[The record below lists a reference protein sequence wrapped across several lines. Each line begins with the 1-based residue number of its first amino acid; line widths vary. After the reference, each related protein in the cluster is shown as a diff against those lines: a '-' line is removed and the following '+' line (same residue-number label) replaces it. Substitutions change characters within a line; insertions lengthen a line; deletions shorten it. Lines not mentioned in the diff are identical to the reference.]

1 LPPGG
6 RFSNIPTSAMQ
17 TVACNYKMTFRSL
30 FILIFCVTRLTVFSQ
45 CIDREKITYGG
56 DWGFVD
62 FIHRYPTY
70 NFTFGGDTSKNWNV
84 LDDPI
89 DIVQAPAK
97 VLSLKK
103 VVDNKIKEFAGEKFY
118 SKVTFNSV
126 EVVYADRLKAFID
139 SGRQDVTLKYCKA
152 KYFFY
157 YEFKPDTIAT
167 FHIGIALDKNG
178 NILSEFNFPTKN
190 NYKSIDT
197 TFTYCKLVEVARQV
211 QRNIDP
217 IKEIK
222 LEYNSKTKRFYWL
235 ISQGLVNEK
244 EGLNYFNQVYIDA
257 NNLTKAT
264 TSKASVSVI
273 Y

>member
-1 LPPGG
+1 
-6 RFSNIPTSAMQ
+6 
-17 TVACNYKMTFRSL
+17 MTFRSL
-30 FILIFCVTRLTVFSQ
+30 FILTLCTTQFTAFSQ

-62 FIHRYPTY
+62 FIHRCPTY

-89 DIVQAPAK
+89 DIMQAPAK
-97 VLSLKK
+97 VLIFKK
-103 VVDNKIKEFAGEKFY
+103 YVDNKIKEFAGDKFY

-167 FHIGIALDKNG
+167 FHIGIALDNAGK
-178 NILSEFNFPTKN
+178 IISKFNFPSKD
-190 NYKSIDT
+190 NYKTIDT
-197 TFTYCKLVEVARQV
+197 NYSYCKLIDIARKV
-211 QRNIDP
+211 QPNIDP
-217 IKEIK
+217 IKQINVEFDT
-222 LEYNSKTKRFYWL
+222 KTKRFYWL
-235 ISQGLVNEK
+235 ISQDIVNSK
-244 EGLNYFNQVYIDA
+244 EGVNYFNQVYIDA
-257 NNLTKAT
+257 ADLSKTK
-264 TSKASVSVI
+264 TSKASVSII